1 MVSISFLMVLDVG
14 LILIYLFLTVTCAS
28 VADYTHCTTQIHM
41 AGQDAELGKL
51 VSTTSQGSF
60 YQEQK
65 KNFLALM

>member
-1 MVSISFLMVLDVG
+1 
-14 LILIYLFLTVTCAS
+14 
-28 VADYTHCTTQIHM
+28 M